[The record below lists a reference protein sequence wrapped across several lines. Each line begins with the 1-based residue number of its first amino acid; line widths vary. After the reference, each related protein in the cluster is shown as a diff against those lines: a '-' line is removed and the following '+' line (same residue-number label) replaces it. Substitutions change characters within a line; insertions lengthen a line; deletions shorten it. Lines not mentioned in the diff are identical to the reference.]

1 MAKKKRKN
9 MSQRLRPRKVALP
22 LLCWAL
28 LTLVPCGT
36 SPVHAGEVINYT
48 GGQLATSPETNKA
61 DSLFSAGSFS
71 DNNVTVGAHVPGDVY
86 GGISASA
93 WSNISGN
100 TVTINEN
107 VTVGGDVYGG
117 WHGAFNGGASDNT
130 VTVNGTVEGKVY
142 GGFAYKSGSA
152 QGNSVTIGQTGYV
165 KGDVYGGKTSSRPA
179 MNNTVETWGK
189 VDGSI
194 YGGATGN
201 GDATGNRIV
210 LHQGSAV
217 NGTLYGG
224 YSFIKTASNNTI
236 DIAGTFTGNAY
247 GGSGENNAA
256 TNNTIILREGANVS
270 QAGLFGGSHVGGPG
284 DIRTG
289 NTLWLDGYVGK
300 VREIG
305 NFENYYFLLPASVT
319 AGSTILTVTGGG
331 QTDMRDSTIGVGIKG
346 GGPVLSKG
354 DTITLIHNDSGIDF
368 TDSEIADNIPDYI
381 NGRQGISL
389 DYTFGLVFNEDK
401 TALKV
406 EVTDVQGGGDGG
418 DSGSGGDGGDT
429 GGDGGDSG
437 SGGDGGDT
445 GGDGGDSGSGG
456 DGGDTGGDGGDSGSG
471 GDGGNSGGGQ
481 AVRVNPQVKSLLE
494 GRVAALSLINQGAD
508 LLATSGMEKAR
519 AAARNTAPEAPWAAF
534 AALSAA
540 TSRIDSGSDV
550 TLNSLNLLAGFAR
563 NFDFSAG
570 DFLLAVFG
578 EAGFGSYWSQSDFQG
593 LRDIAGKGYT
603 NYLGAGLA
611 GRLELLSGLYAEAS
625 FRAGQSYF
633 NFATDD
639 LRDAYGTSADYN
651 LRVPYYGAHGGL
663 GYIWNL
669 SDSVQVDVY
678 GKYFWTHLGSGDAH
692 IAGDPFSFDAADSQR
707 IRTGTRVTY
716 TPTPAVSLF
725 VGAAYEHEFSGK
737 LRGTTYGFDIPDAP
751 SLRGDTGRGELG
763 VVFRPGQGAFAVELG
778 LQGATGVYDS
788 IGGMLQ
794 LSYKF

>member
-1 MAKKKRKN
+1 MSKKQRKN
-9 MSQRLRPRKVALP
+9 TPQRPHTRKVALP

-28 LTLVPCGT
+28 LALVPCGA
-36 SPVHAGEVINYT
+36 SPVHAGDVINYT
-48 GGQLATSPETNKA
+48 GGPLATSPETNKA
-61 DSLFSAGSFS
+61 NSLFSSSSFS
-71 DNNVTVGAHVPGDVY
+71 GNNVTVGAHVPGDVY

-93 WSNISGN
+93 WSSISGN
-100 TVTINEN
+100 TVTINED
-107 VTVGGDVYGG
+107 VTVEGDVYGG
-117 WHGAFNGGASDNT
+117 WHGAFNGGAGDNT
-130 VTVNGTVEGKVY
+130 VTVNGTVEGKVC

-152 QGNSVTIGQTGYV
+152 QGNSVTVGRTGYV

-179 MNNTVETWGK
+179 MNNTVETWGT

-194 YGGATGN
+194 YGGSTAN
-201 GDATGNRIV
+201 GDATGNRIA
-210 LHQGSAV
+210 LHQGSTV

-224 YSFIKTASNNTI
+224 YSFIRTASNNTI
-236 DIAGTFTGNAY
+236 DIAGTFTGNVY
-247 GGSGENNAA
+247 GGFSENHAA
-256 TNNTIILREGANVS
+256 TNNTIILREGADVS
-270 QAGLFGGSHVGGPG
+270 KAGLFGGSHVGGLG

-289 NTLWLDGYVGK
+289 NTLLLDGYVGN

-305 NFENYYFLLPASVT
+305 NFENYYFLLPATVK
-319 AGSTILTVTGGG
+319 ANDTILTVTGGA
-331 QTDMRDSTIGVGIKG
+331 QTEMQKSTIGVGLKG
-346 GGPVLSKG
+346 GGLVLNKG
-354 DTITLIHNDSGIDF
+354 DTITLIHNENGIDF

-389 DYTFGLVFNEDK
+389 DYTFGLAFNEDQNSLVV
-401 TALKV
+401 TV
-406 EVTDVQGGGDGG
+406 TEVQNGGDGG
-418 DSGSGGDGGDT
+418 DSGSGGNT
-429 GGDGGDSG
+429 
-437 SGGDGGDT
+437 
-445 GGDGGDSGSGG
+445 
-456 DGGDTGGDGGDSGSG
+456 
-471 GDGGNSGGGQ
+471 GGGQ

-494 GRVAALSLINQGAD
+494 GRVAALSLLNQGAD
-508 LLATSGMEKAR
+508 LLTASGMEKAR
-519 AAARNTAPEAPWAAF
+519 AAVRNTAPEAPWAAF
-534 AALSAA
+534 AALSST

-563 NFDFSAG
+563 DFDFSAG
-570 DFLLAVFG
+570 DILLAVFG
-578 EAGFGSYWSQSDFQG
+578 EAGFGSYWSQNDFQG
-593 LRDIAGKGYT
+593 LGDISGKGYA

-639 LRDAYGTSADYN
+639 LRDAYGTSADYD
-651 LRVPYYGAHGGL
+651 LRVPYYGAHAGL
-663 GYIWNL
+663 GYIRNL

-692 IAGDPFSFDAADSQR
+692 IAGAPFSFEAADSQR

-716 TPTPAVSLF
+716 TPTPAFSLF
-725 VGAAYEHEFSGK
+725 AGAAYEHEFSGK

-763 VVFRPGQGAFAVELG
+763 VIFRPGQGALAVELG

-794 LSYKF
+794 LSYTF

>member
-1 MAKKKRKN
+1 MSKKQRKN
-9 MSQRLRPRKVALP
+9 TPQRPHTRKVALP

-28 LTLVPCGT
+28 LALVPCGA
-36 SPVHAGEVINYT
+36 SPVHAGDVINYT
-48 GGQLATSPETNKA
+48 GGPLATSPETNKA
-61 DSLFSAGSFS
+61 NSLFSSSSFS
-71 DNNVTVGAHVPGDVY
+71 GNNVTVGAHVPGDVY

-93 WSNISGN
+93 WSSISGN
-100 TVTINEN
+100 TVTINED
-107 VTVGGDVYGG
+107 VTVEGDVYGG
-117 WHGAFNGGASDNT
+117 WHGAFNGGAGDNT
-130 VTVNGTVEGKVY
+130 VTVNGTVEGKVC

-152 QGNSVTIGQTGYV
+152 QGNSVTVGRTGYV

-179 MNNTVETWGK
+179 MNNTVETWGT

-194 YGGATGN
+194 YGGSTAN
-201 GDATGNRIV
+201 GDATGNRIA
-210 LHQGSAV
+210 LHQGSTV

-224 YSFIKTASNNTI
+224 YSFIRTASNNTI
-236 DIAGTFTGNAY
+236 DIAGTFTGNVY
-247 GGSGENNAA
+247 GGFSENHAA
-256 TNNTIILREGANVS
+256 TNNTIILREGADVS
-270 QAGLFGGSHVGGPG
+270 KAGLFGGSHVGGLG

-289 NTLWLDGYVGK
+289 NTLLLDGYVGN

-305 NFENYYFLLPASVT
+305 NFENYYFLLPATVK
-319 AGSTILTVTGGG
+319 ANDTILTVTGGA
-331 QTDMRDSTIGVGIKG
+331 QTEMQKSTIGVGLKG
-346 GGPVLSKG
+346 GGLVLNKG
-354 DTITLIHNDSGIDF
+354 DTITLIHNENGIDF

-389 DYTFGLVFNEDK
+389 DYTFGLAFNEDQNSLVV
-401 TALKV
+401 TV
-406 EVTDVQGGGDGG
+406 TEVQNGGDGG
-418 DSGSGGDGGDT
+418 DSGSGGNT
-429 GGDGGDSG
+429 
-437 SGGDGGDT
+437 
-445 GGDGGDSGSGG
+445 
-456 DGGDTGGDGGDSGSG
+456 
-471 GDGGNSGGGQ
+471 GGGQ

-494 GRVAALSLINQGAD
+494 GRVAALSLLNQGAD
-508 LLATSGMEKAR
+508 LLTASGMEKAR
-519 AAARNTAPEAPWAAF
+519 AAVRNTAPEAPWAAF
-534 AALSAA
+534 AALSST

-563 NFDFSAG
+563 DFDFSAG
-570 DFLLAVFG
+570 DILLAVFG
-578 EAGFGSYWSQSDFQG
+578 EAGFGSYWSQNDFQG
-593 LRDIAGKGYT
+593 LGDISGKGYA

-639 LRDAYGTSADYN
+639 LRDAYGTSADYD
-651 LRVPYYGAHGGL
+651 LRVPYYGAHAGL
-663 GYIWNL
+663 GYILNL

-692 IAGDPFSFDAADSQR
+692 IAGDPFSFEAADSQR

-716 TPTPAVSLF
+716 TPTPAFSLF
-725 VGAAYEHEFSGK
+725 AGAAYEHEFSGK

-763 VVFRPGQGAFAVELG
+763 VIFRPGQGALAVELG

-794 LSYKF
+794 LSYTF

>member
-1 MAKKKRKN
+1 MSKKKRN
-9 MSQRLRPRKVALP
+9 NTPQRPHTRKVALP

-28 LTLVPCGT
+28 LALVPCGA

-48 GGQLATSPETNKA
+48 GGQLATSPETDKA
-61 DSLFSAGSFS
+61 DSLFSSSSFS
-71 DNNVTVGAHVPGDVY
+71 DNSVTVGAAVPGDVY
-86 GGISASA
+86 GGISASP
-93 WSNISGN
+93 WNNVSGN

-117 WHGAFNGGASDNT
+117 WHGAFNGEAGDNT

-152 QGNSVTIGQTGYV
+152 RGNSVTIGQTGYV

-179 MNNTVETWGK
+179 MNNTVEAWGT

-194 YGGATGN
+194 YGGSTAN

-210 LHQGSAV
+210 LHQGSTV

-270 QAGLFGGSHVGGPG
+270 QAGLFGGSHVGGIG

-289 NTLWLDGYVGK
+289 NTLLLDGYVGT

-305 NFENYYFLLPASVT
+305 NFENYYFLLPATVK
-319 AGSTILTVTGGG
+319 ANDTILTVTGGARTEM
-331 QTDMRDSTIGVGIKG
+331 QNSTIGVGLKG
-346 GGPVLSKG
+346 GGLVLSKG
-354 DTITLIHNDSGIDF
+354 DTITLIHNENGVDF
-368 TDSEIADNIPDYI
+368 TDSVIADDIPDYI

-389 DYTFGLVFNEDK
+389 DYTFGLTFNEDK
-401 TALKV
+401 SSLVVTV
-406 EVTDVQGGGDGG
+406 TEVQNGGDGG
-418 DSGSGGDGGDT
+418 DSGSGGDT

-445 GGDGGDSGSGG
+445 GGDGGN
-456 DGGDTGGDGGDSGSG
+456 TGDGGDSGS
-471 GDGGNSGGGQ
+471 GGNSGGGQ

-519 AAARNTAPEAPWAAF
+519 AAVRNTAPEAPWAAF

-540 TSRIDSGSDV
+540 TSHIDSGSDV

-578 EAGFGSYWSQSDFQG
+578 EAGFGSYWSRNDFQG
-593 LRDIAGKGYT
+593 LSDISGNGYT

-651 LRVPYYGAHGGL
+651 LRVPYYGAHAGL

-692 IAGDPFSFDAADSQR
+692 IAGDPFSFEAADSQR

-716 TPTPAVSLF
+716 TPTPAFSLF
-725 VGAAYEHEFSGK
+725 AGAAYEHEFSGK

-763 VVFRPGQGAFAVELG
+763 VVFRPGQGALAVELG

-794 LSYKF
+794 LSYTF

>member
-9 MSQRLRPRKVALP
+9 MSQRLRPRKAALP

-28 LTLVPCGT
+28 LTLVPCGA

-61 DSLFSAGSFS
+61 DSLFSSSSFS
-71 DNNVTVGAHVPGDVY
+71 GNNVTVGEHVPGDVY

-93 WSNISGN
+93 WSSISGN

-152 QGNSVTIGQTGYV
+152 QGNRVTIGQTGYV

-210 LHQGSAV
+210 LHQGSTV

-346 GGPVLSKG
+346 GGHVLNKG

-418 DSGSGGDGGDT
+418 DSGSGD
-429 GGDGGDSG
+429 
-437 SGGDGGDT
+437 
-445 GGDGGDSGSGG
+445 
-456 DGGDTGGDGGDSGSG
+456 
-471 GDGGNSGGGQ
+471 DGGNSGGGQ

-540 TSRIDSGSDV
+540 TSHIDSGSDV

-563 NFDFSAG
+563 NFEFSAG

-737 LRGTTYGFDIPDAP
+737 LHGTTYGFDIPDAP

-794 LSYKF
+794 LSYRF